1 MCWLFI
7 FKKYFF
13 IFFKCCSETH
23 IVVFVLFL
31 FFCYF
36 LSLSLSVSLSV
47 HNKRYGTVER
57 ILESMGTM
65 DDVVVTFSDTSGMA
79 PACNANFENVFF

>member
-1 MCWLFI
+1 VKPTL
-7 FKKYFF
+7 
-13 IFFKCCSETH
+13 
-23 IVVFVLFL
+23 LFL
-31 FFCYF
+31 FCFYF
-36 LSLSLSVSLSV
+36 LFFSIFSLSVSLSV

-79 PACNANFENVFF
+79 PACNANFENVFYFISFFLVF